1 MMADVFVLGVA
12 TTPFR
17 KWPERTHAELASQAV
32 RQALES
38 VDGDVDAAW
47 FGNCAM
53 GIWGQPNIR
62 GQVAL
67 DGELPAGV
75 PIINVEGGCAT
86 GSAALQGAFSAVASG
101 ASQVALAVG
110 VEKTWV
116 AHDPPR
122 TFELFLGGIDQLDP
136 GRWAAFHKAQAD
148 AAGLPWKT
156 HPARILFL
164 DLHALRA
171 AWHMRE
177 HGTTAQQLAA
187 VASKNH
193 AHGVANENAQYRFE
207 VSIDEVLADKPV
219 VGALTRSMCA
229 PISDGAAAVVL
240 GARPPANGPVIRVR
254 ACALAGGSWR
264 GLGQPGV
271 SHAAGQ
277 RAWAQSGLAPS
288 DVDVVEVHDATAFC
302 ELEALAALGFYSDA
316 DVGAAALAG
325 ETRLGGAL
333 PVNVSGGLESKGH
346 PLAATGLGMV
356 QELVDQL
363 AGRADGRQVSD
374 ATVALAHNA
383 GGVIGLDE
391 ALAGVTL
398 LERIA

>member
-1 MMADVFVLGVA
+1 MADVYVLGVA
-12 TTPFR
+12 TTAFR
-17 KWPERTHAELASQAV
+17 KWPERSHAGLAAEVVRAV
-32 RQALES
+32 LE
-38 VDGDVDAAW
+38 GRPPVDAAW

-53 GIWGQPNIR
+53 GLFGQPNIR

-67 DGELPAGV
+67 DGLLPEGV
-75 PIINVEGGCAT
+75 PVVNVEGGCAT
-86 GSAALQGAFSAVASG
+86 GTATLQGAFSAVASG
-101 ASQVALAVG
+101 ALSVALAVG

-116 AHDPPR
+116 AHDPPK
-122 TFELFLGGIDQLDP
+122 TFDLFMGGIDQLDP
-136 GRWAAFHKAQAD
+136 ERWRAFHEAE
-148 AAGLPWKT
+148 AARLGLPWAT

-177 HGTTAQQLAA
+177 HGTTQEHLAA

-193 AHGVANENAQYRFE
+193 AHGALNDNAQYRFQ
-207 VSIDEVLADKPV
+207 VSVEDALADKPV
-219 VGALTRSMCA
+219 VGPLTRAMCA
-229 PISDGAAAVVL
+229 PISDGAAAVLL
-240 GARPPANGPVIRVR
+240 GSEPPSEGPVIRVR
-254 ACALAGGSWR
+254 SVSLAGGGWR
-264 GLGQPGV
+264 GLDQPGV
-271 SHAAGQ
+271 THEAGR
-277 RAWAQSGLAPS
+277 RAWAQSGLRPQ

-302 ELEALAALGFYSDA
+302 ELESLAALGFYSDA
-316 DVGAAALAG
+316 QVGPAAAAG
-325 ETRLGGAL
+325 ETSLGGRL

-363 AGRADGRQVSD
+363 AGRAGARQVPD
-374 ATVALAHNA
+374 ASIALAQNA

-398 LERIA
+398 LERLA